1 MIKVSTV
8 YQRRDFY
15 RHARYVH
22 GWLSAFAFIV
32 LVFFSLTGLLLNHPE
47 WFDPEKDEKMVKIE
61 LPDYVLQA
69 LQKQENPSNALLAY
83 VRQKESII
91 GRYQSSEVLDGEV
104 MIRLESPA
112 GSTDVWALLDT
123 GEVEITQKP
132 ASAVSLISD
141 LHRGKNAGAAW
152 SWLID
157 ISAILILA
165 LSLAGY
171 ILFLSIK
178 SRLVQHLLLTAASLA
193 VLIAL
198 IWSAV

>member
-1 MIKVSTV
+1 M

-22 GWLSAFAFIV
+22 GWLSAFAFIT
-32 LVFFSLTGLLLNHPE
+32 LLFFSVTGLLLNHPE
-47 WFDPEKDEKMVKIE
+47 WFKPATTEETTKLILPESLLKSI
-61 LPDYVLQA
+61 Q
-69 LQKQENPSNALLAY
+69 QQENPSDTILTY
-83 VRQKESII
+83 VRQQQNLV
-91 GRYQSSEVLDGEV
+91 GRYQSSEVMDNEV

-112 GSTDVWALLDT
+112 GATDIFVTTDT
-123 GEVEITQKP
+123 GETEITQKP
-132 ASAVSLISD
+132 ASTVSMLND
-141 LHRGKNAGAAW
+141 LHRGKNSGLGW

-157 ISAILILA
+157 ISAIIYIV

-178 SRLVQHLLLTAASLA
+178 TRLVTHLVLTAVSLA
-193 VLIAL
+193 MLILL

>member
-1 MIKVSTV
+1 M

-22 GWLSAFAFIV
+22 GWLSAFAFIT
-32 LVFFSLTGLLLNHPE
+32 LLFFSVTGLLLNHPE
-47 WFDPEKDEKMVKIE
+47 WFEPATTEETTKLILPESLLKSI
-61 LPDYVLQA
+61 
-69 LQKQENPSNALLAY
+69 KQTENPSDTILNF
-83 VRQKESII
+83 VRQQHNLV
-91 GRYQSSEVLDGEV
+91 GRYQSSEVMDNEV

-112 GSTDVWALLDT
+112 GATDIFVTTDT
-123 GEVEITQKP
+123 GETEITQKP
-132 ASAVSLISD
+132 ASTVSMLND
-141 LHRGKNAGAAW
+141 LHRGKNSGLGW

-157 ISAILILA
+157 ISAIIYIV

-178 SRLVQHLLLTAASLA
+178 TRLVTHLVLTAVSLA
-193 VLIAL
+193 MIILL

>member
-1 MIKVSTV
+1 M

-22 GWLSAFAFIV
+22 GWFSAFAFIT
-32 LVFFSLTGLLLNHPE
+32 LLFFSVTGLLLNHPE
-47 WFDPEKDEKMVKIE
+47 WFEPAKTEETTKLTLPASVLKSIE
-61 LPDYVLQA
+61 Q
-69 LQKQENPSNALLAY
+69 QENPSDTILIY
-83 VRQKESII
+83 VRQQQNLV
-91 GRYQSSEVLDGEV
+91 GRYQSSEVMDNEV

-112 GSTDVWALLDT
+112 GATDIFVTTDT
-123 GEVEITQKP
+123 GETEITQKP
-132 ASAVSLISD
+132 ASTVSMLND
-141 LHRGKNAGAAW
+141 LHRGKNSGLGW

-157 ISAILILA
+157 ISAIIYIV

-178 SRLVQHLLLTAASLA
+178 TRLVTHLVLTAVSLA
-193 VLIAL
+193 MIILL

>member
-1 MIKVSTV
+1 M

-22 GWLSAFAFIV
+22 GWLSAFAFIT
-32 LVFFSLTGLLLNHPE
+32 LLFFSVTGLLLNHPE
-47 WFDPEKDEKMVKIE
+47 WFEPAKTEETAKLILPES
-61 LPDYVLQA
+61 VLKSIKQ
-69 LQKQENPSNALLAY
+69 QENPSDTILEY
-83 VRQKESII
+83 VRQQQNLV
-91 GRYQSSEVLDGEV
+91 GRYQSSEVMDNEV

-112 GSTDVWALLDT
+112 GATDIFVMADT
-123 GEVEITQKP
+123 GETEITQKP
-132 ASAVSLISD
+132 ASTVSMLND
-141 LHRGKNAGAAW
+141 LHRGKNSGLGW

-157 ISAILILA
+157 ISAIIYIV

-178 SRLVQHLLLTAASLA
+178 TRLVTHLVLTAVSLA
-193 VLIAL
+193 MIVLL

>member
-1 MIKVSTV
+1 M

-22 GWLSAFAFIV
+22 GWLSAFAFIT
-32 LVFFSLTGLLLNHPE
+32 LLFFSVTGLLLNHPE
-47 WFDPEKDEKMVKIE
+47 WFEPAKTEEMAKLILPES
-61 LPDYVLQA
+61 VLKSIKQ
-69 LQKQENPSNALLAY
+69 QENPSDAILNY
-83 VRQKESII
+83 VRQKQNLV
-91 GRYQSSEVLDGEV
+91 GRYQSSEVMDNEV

-112 GSTDVWALLDT
+112 GATDIFVMADT
-123 GEVEITQKP
+123 GETEITQKP
-132 ASAVSLISD
+132 ASTVSMLND
-141 LHRGKNAGAAW
+141 LHRGKNSGLGW

-157 ISAILILA
+157 ISAIIYIV

-178 SRLVQHLLLTAASLA
+178 TRLVTHLVLTAVSLA
-193 VLIAL
+193 MIILL

>member
-1 MIKVSTV
+1 M

-22 GWLSAFAFIV
+22 GWLSAFAFIT
-32 LVFFSLTGLLLNHPE
+32 LLFFSVTGLLLNHPE
-47 WFDPEKDEKMVKIE
+47 WFEPAKTEETAKLILPES
-61 LPDYVLQA
+61 VLKSIKQ
-69 LQKQENPSNALLAY
+69 QENPSDTILEY
-83 VRQKESII
+83 VRQQQNLV
-91 GRYQSSEVLDGEV
+91 GRYQSSEVMDNEV

-112 GSTDVWALLDT
+112 GATDIFVTTDT
-123 GEVEITQKP
+123 GETEITQKP
-132 ASAVSLISD
+132 ASTVSMLND
-141 LHRGKNAGAAW
+141 LHRGKNSGLGW

-157 ISAILILA
+157 ISAIIYIV

-178 SRLVQHLLLTAASLA
+178 TRLVTHLVLTAVSLA
-193 VLIAL
+193 MIVLL